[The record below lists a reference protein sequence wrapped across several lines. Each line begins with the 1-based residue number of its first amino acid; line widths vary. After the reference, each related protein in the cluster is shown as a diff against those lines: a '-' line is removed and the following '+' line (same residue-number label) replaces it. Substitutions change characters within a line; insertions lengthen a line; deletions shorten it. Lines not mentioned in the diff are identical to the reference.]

1 MKNRTTLRKNIVN
14 ILYKIFIYEESKIDY
29 EIEDVIQSE
38 MTDSDPFVSS
48 CLKGVLKERETLI
61 SLANSYLVDWELKR
75 LSKVDQAIL
84 LLAIYELEY
93 TDTPRAVVI
102 NEAIELSKLYS
113 DEKVVKMINGVLD
126 SICHKDEKN

>member
-1 MKNRTTLRKNIVN
+1 
-14 ILYKIFIYEESKIDY
+14 
-29 EIEDVIQSE
+29 